1 MKGVFQSACVF
12 ILSFFF
18 SCSEHYRASEMADT
32 VFFDVQDTITFP
44 IDENT
49 FYESKAIFQ
58 FEEAGKEYLFFQNRR
73 DKGRLHLKI
82 FDIEN
87 ESIYK
92 TVPLY
97 KEGPNGI
104 PAVLG
109 GFPISLDKYIITTD
123 SPHFYLVNDSGNIL
137 FKSPLLYDR
146 EALRTGK
153 SFGKFCSTF
162 LISRY
167 SSPGIIKDS
176 VLYFPQKQIGYPH
189 TKETWSKSN
198 LFSFMDMRTGKLGT
212 TNFCYPDI
220 FDKEEIMGKY
230 SYESGH
236 SYDFTGKDVAVS
248 FFYSDSIYV
257 SSDFKNVK
265 GFYAKS
271 HFFPNLRPEP
281 YNAQMDL
288 LVRLRKEANEPRY
301 WHLIY
306 DKYRKV
312 FYRFALHPY
321 EYPKDKSPME
331 EDCGREFSIVVLNDN
346 YERIGEM
353 AFPGNTY
360 NYHLC
365 FVGKKGLYLSLNNLN
380 NPIFSEDELY
390 FQCLELKNKNEME

>member
-1 MKGVFQSACVF
+1 MKTLFQFACALV
-12 ILSFFF
+12 LSSFF
-18 SCSEHYRASEMADT
+18 SCSGHSGTDEMADD
-32 VFFDVQDTITFP
+32 VFLDVRDTIAFP

-58 FEEAGKEYLFFQNRR
+58 FEEEGKEYLFFQNRR

-92 TVPLY
+92 EIPLY
-97 KEGPNGI
+97 REGPNGI
-104 PAVLG
+104 PSIFG
-109 GFPISLDKYIITTD
+109 GFPLGLDKYIITTD
-123 SPHFYLVNDSGNIL
+123 SPHFYMVDDAGNVL
-137 FKSPLLYDR
+137 FKSPSLYDR
-146 EALRTGK
+146 EALHTNK

-162 LISRY
+162 ILSYY
-167 SSPGIIKDS
+167 SNPGIIKDS
-176 VLYFPQKQIGYPH
+176 VWYFPQKQIGYPH

-198 LFSFMDMRTGKLGT
+198 LFSFLDMRTGKLGT
-212 TNFCYPDI
+212 TDFCYPDI
-220 FDKEEIMGKY
+220 FDKEEVLRTS
-230 SYESGH
+230 SYEKGH
-236 SYDFTGKDVAVS
+236 SYGFTGKDVAVS
-248 FFYSDSIYV
+248 FFHSDSIYV

-271 HFFPNLRPEP
+271 RFFPNLHPEP
-281 YNAQMDL
+281 YNAQTDL
-288 LVRLRKEANEPRY
+288 HVRLRKEANKPKY

-331 EDCGREFSIVVLNDN
+331 EDRGREFSIVILNDK
-346 YERIGEM
+346 YEIIGETS
-353 AFPGNTY
+353 FPGYTY

-365 FVGKKGLYLSLNNLN
+365 FVGKNGLYISLNNQD

-390 FQCLELKNKNEME
+390 FQCLELIDKNETK